1 MSDQER
7 LMFIRKEMKKLISFK
22 NSRRVIKVKPFEN
35 LFRDL
40 DNHLQ
45 RKGKV
50 TEEDDEDDDIWSNN
64 LHVNCFRCNKDIY
77 VKCFSSLEGKQ
88 FFCDDGCKEKNAYEL
103 RMKLFYDHN

>member
-7 LMFIRKEMKKLISFK
+7 LMFIRKEMKKLICFK
-22 NSRRVIKVKPFEN
+22 NSRRVIKVKPFEE

-45 RKGKV
+45 RNGKV
-50 TEEDDEDDDIWSNN
+50 TEEDDEDDDRWSNN
-64 LHVNCFRCNKDIY
+64 IHMNCFRCNKDIY
-77 VKCFSSLEGKQ
+77 VKCYSSLEGKL
-88 FFCDDGCKEKNAYEL
+88 FYCDDCKEKNHDDL